1 MMQEQ
6 VQVNRENQYGW
17 SDEGVDFIN
26 RLIKKKPEERLGFNG
41 MGEVKYHSFF
51 KNIDWKLLEKR
62 QLQSPFIPKVSKP
75 LI

>member
-6 VQVNRENQYGW
+6 VQINRENLFGW

-41 MGEVKYHSFF
+41 MGEVKNHSFF
-51 KNIDWKLLEKR
+51 RNIDWR
-62 QLQSPFIPKVSKP
+62 QL
-75 LI
+75 